1 MKKTD
6 LPDGVLRQSPRIHE
20 SAWVAPSADI
30 IGDVGLHESA
40 SGWFSAVLRG
50 DIQSI
55 SVGARSNIQD
65 GVVVHVE
72 NDRGV
77 VIGESVTIG
86 HRAVIH
92 GCTIE
97 SGVLIGM
104 GAIIL
109 NGAVI
114 QSGAAIGAGTVIKE
128 NTIVGPNELWVGV
141 PGRYVKTVQ
150 GNYDTHLQ
158 WAEKY
163 VQLAQYYRGGLAAA
177 SISRSRCNS

>member
-1 MKKTD
+1 M
-6 LPDGVLRQSPRIHE
+6 
-20 SAWVAPSADI
+20 APSADI
-30 IGDVGLHESA
+30 IGD
-40 SGWFSAVLRG
+40 
-50 DIQSI
+50 
-55 SVGARSNIQD
+55 N
-65 GVVVHVE
+65 
-72 NDRGV
+72 NRGV

-128 NTIVGPNELWVGV
+128 NTRVGPNELWVGV

-177 SISRSRCNS
+177 STS

>member
-1 MKKTD
+1 
-6 LPDGVLRQSPRIHE
+6 
-20 SAWVAPSADI
+20 VAPSADI

-40 SGWFSAVLRG
+40 SVWFSAVLRG

>member
-1 MKKTD
+1 MKKTE
-6 LPDGVLRQSPRIHE
+6 LPHLVLSQSPRIHA
-20 SAWVAPSADI
+20 SAFVASSADI
-30 IGDVGLHESA
+30 IGDVVLHESA
-40 SGWFSAVLRG
+40 SVWFSAVLRG
-50 DIQSI
+50 DIHSI

-77 VIGESVTIG
+77 IIGESVTVG

-114 QSGAAIGAGTVIKE
+114 QSGAVIGAGAVIKE
-128 NTIVGPNELWVGV
+128 NTTVGPNELWVGV
-141 PGRYVKTVQ
+141 PGRHAKTIQ
-150 GNYDTHLQ
+150 GAYATNLE

-163 VQLAQYYRGGLAAA
+163 VQLAQHYIPPGFVD
-177 SISRSRCNS
+177 N